1 MAVCSSHRHSKH
13 IINDSSMHHRLA
25 FNSNHQSKQMLE
37 QYEDCLISS
46 EADNCAGERRFLWH
60 VDGAAFD
67 GKGRTGSASEAGAAV
82 GTGMRSKFGN
92 HQVNYSATKYIKP

>member
-1 MAVCSSHRHSKH
+1 
-13 IINDSSMHHRLA
+13 
-25 FNSNHQSKQMLE
+25 MLE

-92 HQVNYSATKYIKP
+92 HQVNYSATKYIKPWRTGSKSQQLPPAAGHSKNSGKGGKNTKYA

>member
-1 MAVCSSHRHSKH
+1 
-13 IINDSSMHHRLA
+13 
-25 FNSNHQSKQMLE
+25 MLE
-37 QYEDCLISS
+37 QYEDCLISDQP
-46 EADNCAGERRFLWH
+46 ENCATESRFLWH

-67 GKGRTGSASEAGAAV
+67 GKGRRSANEAGAAV